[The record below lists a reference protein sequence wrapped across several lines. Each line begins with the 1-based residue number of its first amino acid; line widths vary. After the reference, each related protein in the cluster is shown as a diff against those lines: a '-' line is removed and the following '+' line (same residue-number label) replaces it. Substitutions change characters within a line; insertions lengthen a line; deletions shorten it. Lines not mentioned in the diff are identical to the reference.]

1 MSLVTLKRMAALASV
16 SGAALLAASPAL
28 AQAAGPADAQ
38 GGGPAVGQQV
48 ATPDSPD
55 DMGQTIVVRG
65 VRGSLLRSI
74 EAKRSSGTIIDAIS
88 AEELGKF
95 PDRNVAEALGNI
107 PGVTVGRDGRGE
119 GRNVTIRGLGEEF
132 AITTLNGRIL
142 PTFSTVRALAFYL
155 VPSVFF
161 WGAVVR
167 MGVL

>member
-28 AQAAGPADAQ
+28 AQAA
-38 GGGPAVGQQV
+38 GPAVGQQV

-88 AEELGKF
+88 AEERASF
-95 PDRNVAEALGNI
+95 PIATSPRRWA
-107 PGVTVGRDGRGE
+107 
-119 GRNVTIRGLGEEF
+119 
-132 AITTLNGRIL
+132 
-142 PTFSTVRALAFYL
+142 TFPA
-155 VPSVFF
+155 
-161 WGAVVR
+161 
-167 MGVL
+167 